1 MKNNNYMTDEEMNQF
16 LESIGG
22 LVNGYFTDRPAIK
35 SAGFFAVGPG
45 WYGIIKRLIEDLIEL
60 GWDKQICQVKEKFGG
75 LRFYINTGSEEI
87 WQRIQL
93 AESASY
99 ITCEKCGEL
108 GEIRSGGWISTLCEE
123 HADGRPSFNNNND
136 LL

>member
-1 MKNNNYMTDEEMNQF
+1 MNNNLMTKEEMNAF

-22 LVNGYFTDRPAIK
+22 LNNGYYPDNPPIK
-35 SAGFFAVGPG
+35 SAGFFSVGPG
-45 WYGIIKRLIEDLIEL
+45 WLGIIKRLIEDLIEL

-75 LRFYINTGSEEI
+75 LRFYINSGSEEI
-87 WQRIQL
+87 WHRIQL

-108 GEIRSGGWISTLCEE
+108 GQVRGDGWITTLCEE
-123 HADGRPSFNNNND
+123 HSEGKKIIEM
-136 LL
+136 

>member
-1 MKNNNYMTDEEMNQF
+1 MNNNLMTKEEMNAF

-22 LVNGYFTDRPAIK
+22 LENGYFTDRPPIK
-35 SAGFFAVGPG
+35 SAGFFSVGPG
-45 WYGIIKRLIEDLIEL
+45 WYGIIKRLIVDLIEL

-75 LRFYINTGSEEI
+75 LRFYINSGSEEI

-108 GEIRSGGWISTLCEE
+108 GELRCGGWIQTLCDE
-123 HADGRPSFNNNND
+123 HAEGRESLN
-136 LL
+136 

>member
-1 MKNNNYMTDEEMNQF
+1 MNNNLMTKEDFEAF

-22 LVNGYFTDRPAIK
+22 LENGFYADKPPIK
-35 SAGFFAVGPG
+35 SRGFFAVHDG
-45 WYGIIKRLIEDLIEL
+45 WLGIIKRLIEDLIEL

-75 LRFYINTGSEEI
+75 LRFYINAGNDEI
-87 WQRIQL
+87 WKRIRL

-108 GEIRSGGWISTLCEE
+108 GTARGGGWITTLCDE
-123 HADGRPSFNNNND
+123 HADGKPVID
-136 LL
+136 L

>member
-1 MKNNNYMTDEEMNQF
+1 MMNNNYMTDEEMNEF

-22 LVNGYFTDRPAIK
+22 LENGFYSNRPTIK
-35 SAGFFAVGPG
+35 SAGFFSCHKG

-75 LRFYINTGSEEI
+75 LRFYINSGSEEI
-87 WQRIQL
+87 WQRIHL

-99 ITCEKCGEL
+99 ITCEKCGNL
-108 GEIRSGGWISTLCEE
+108 GQVRGPGWISTLCEE
-123 HADGRPSFNNNND
+123 HSEGKEILKS
-136 LL
+136 L